1 MKTKGIMMLVS
12 SVLLNVTGRLILN
25 ALKKKVR

>member
-12 SVLLNVTGRLILN
+12 SVLLNVTGKLILN
-25 ALKKKVR
+25 AVKKKVR